1 MIEALSSIHYKDY
14 CHYVW
19 TALSKRKMFKLF
31 LWVSLACVVILGTYI
46 VITLSKG
53 GKITFVNVLPLIA
66 LGVFYIFYIA
76 MYLGMTSAQYKRAK
90 KAFNAEAS
98 YTFYNNKLVISEPGS
113 KKGLDIF
120 YESLQEIRESKKRIY
135 FFISDNKSYMMR
147 KDKFVKGNI
156 IELREFLKTHCKRAK
171 FKIKRA

>member
-19 TALSKRKMFKLF
+19 VALTKRKIFKLF
-31 LWVSLACVVILGTYI
+31 LWVSLACVIILGTYI
-46 VITLSKG
+46 AITLSKG
-53 GKITFVNVLPLIA
+53 GQITFVNILPLVEIGAFYLFYFA
-66 LGVFYIFYIA
+66 LYF
-76 MYLGMTSAQYKRAK
+76 GMTRAQYKRAK

-98 YTFYNNKLVISEPGS
+98 YTFYNNKFVISEPGV
-113 KKGLDIF
+113 KKGLDDF
-120 YESLQEIRESKKRIY
+120 YESLSEIKETKKRIY

-156 IELREFLKTHCKRAK
+156 LRK
-171 FKIKRA
+171 F